1 MTTVAGH
8 IRPPVVVDVREDLR
22 RGRRP
27 LQRILLAAKSVMTGQ
42 DLVLLT
48 TFEPIPLY
56 RVLSLRGFTHEAHP
70 LPGGDW
76 EVRFLRRRRGKVG
89 DVARRAAAPA
99 LVPGQRDGPTAA
111 APTSAGVAWVRLDNR
126 GLEPPQPMMRTFEA
140 LGGLPP
146 GQVLE
151 IHNDRRPFFLYP
163 HLQERGYRYQTVDQA
178 DGSACVRIWKP

>member
-1 MTTVAGH
+1 MVEGH

-22 RGRRP
+22 SGRQP
-27 LQRILLAAKSVMTGQ
+27 LSRILQAVKSVVAGQ

-76 EVRFLRRRRGKVG
+76 EVRFLRRRRGQIG
-89 DVARRAAAPA
+89 DAARRAAPPSLA
-99 LVPGQRDGPTAA
+99 PGQPAPTTAA
-111 APTSAGVAWVRLDNR
+111 APTEDGAPWVRLDNR

-140 LGGLPP
+140 LSSLLQ

-151 IHNDRRPFFLYP
+151 IHNDRRPMFLYP
-163 HLQERGYRYQTVDQA
+163 HLEERGYRYQTVDEA